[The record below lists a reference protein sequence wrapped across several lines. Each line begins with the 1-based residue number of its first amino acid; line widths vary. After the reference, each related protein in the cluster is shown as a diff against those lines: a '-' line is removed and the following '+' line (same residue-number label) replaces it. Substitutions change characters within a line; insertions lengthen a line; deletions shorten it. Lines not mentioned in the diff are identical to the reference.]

1 VERSFLEYEPEE
13 LGFLEVFFCL
23 PRFSRFLRQQ
33 QQIGFFSGVGV
44 LWMLDVTAR
53 LNCLP

>member
-1 VERSFLEYEPEE
+1 VERSFLEYELEE

-33 QQIGFFSGVGV
+33 QQIGFFWGVGV
-44 LWMLDVTAR
+44 LWMLDVTPR
-53 LNCLP
+53 LNYLP

>member
-1 VERSFLEYEPEE
+1 VERSFLEYELEE

-33 QQIGFFSGVGV
+33 QQIGFFWGVGV

-53 LNCLP
+53 LNYLP